1 MIVSGD
7 GGQFGNG
14 VDSFL
19 SIDMVGSMLADMIG
33 GVVFGTCG
41 GGWQLA
47 QFMMG
52 GGKKVLNWVQVLLA
66 WYRFFHSLQLPLT
79 NSVWKIN

>member
-33 GVVFGTCG
+33 GVVAGTRG
-41 GGWQLA
+41 GGLQPV
-47 QFMMG
+47 QFLMG
-52 GGKKVLNWVQVLLA
+52 GGKKV
-66 WYRFFHSLQLPLT
+66 F
-79 NSVWKIN
+79 